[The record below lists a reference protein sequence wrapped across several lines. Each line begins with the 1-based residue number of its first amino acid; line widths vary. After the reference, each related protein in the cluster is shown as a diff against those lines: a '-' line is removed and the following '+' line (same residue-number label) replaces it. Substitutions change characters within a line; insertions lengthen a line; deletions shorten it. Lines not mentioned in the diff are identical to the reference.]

1 MLLYNGGKEMKLK
14 IKNVVA
20 KFNDISTQ
28 EIQTVLNEII
38 YTG

>member
-1 MLLYNGGKEMKLK
+1 MKLK
-14 IKNVVA
+14 IKNAVA

-38 YTG
+38 NTG